1 MNKMEVIAASVSI
14 CTALSAL
21 CGIAIVKTE
30 IKKYFKNSSGAR
42 IIRLFRKQ
50 AAKAAE
56 EIRSLKKVR
65 GILSTEKIKRELSQG
80 TALMRNR
87 IAACTEE
94 KLTTDIMLEELIAES
109 DVLRYPY
116 ARMLS
121 LVRTE
126 ERGRAVSEFSGI
138 VRNRNAEEYARMLI
152 LLDDMEPADIY
163 ESVVSFQKNM
173 KEERITEIKKRDEAV
188 SDILYLPVV
197 LDLLLVFF
205 NFLYIAYFSQ
215 QKDILEFFM

>member
-1 MNKMEVIAASVSI
+1 
-14 CTALSAL
+14 
-21 CGIAIVKTE
+21 
-30 IKKYFKNSSGAR
+30 
-42 IIRLFRKQ
+42 
-50 AAKAAE
+50 
-56 EIRSLKKVR
+56 
-65 GILSTEKIKRELSQG
+65 
-80 TALMRNR
+80 
-87 IAACTEE
+87 
-94 KLTTDIMLEELIAES
+94 
-109 DVLRYPY
+109 
-116 ARMLS
+116 
-121 LVRTE
+121 
-126 ERGRAVSEFSGI
+126 
-138 VRNRNAEEYARMLI
+138 MLI